1 MALGPSRGC
10 LQMKLGVRVSA
21 CQLHVSPLM
30 PRAAYCAFHGR
41 RLPHAW
47 EWQRAGSGPT
57 ADSVYELSL
66 PSLYFCNILC
76 RYPWGDA
83 PPSADYT
90 PVQNSDAD
98 PPPPDR
104 VDGREQRRAGV
115 GLFNRDCDLAGA

>member
-21 CQLHVSPLM
+21 RQLHVSPLM

-57 ADSVYELSL
+57 ADSVYEPSL
-66 PSLYFCNILC
+66 PSLYFCNILAGTLGATHRRQLTTRQC
-76 RYPWGDA
+76 R
-83 PPSADYT
+83 T
-90 PVQNSDAD
+90 RMQI
-98 PPPPDR
+98 PPPPTVCPRDR
-104 VDGREQRRAGV
+104 GGLAGV
-115 GLFNRDCDLAGA
+115 GGGDWV